1 MNKVLSIIIPTYN
14 MERYLEKCLSSLI
27 IDGLERVEVIV
38 VNDGSKDRSLDI
50 AQSFASKY
58 PESFVIIDKGNGN

>member
-27 IDGLERVEVIV
+27 IDGDL
-38 VNDGSKDRSLDI
+38 K
-50 AQSFASKY
+50 
-58 PESFVIIDKGNGN
+58 